1 MKTPSQRR
9 IGLLFAAVA
18 TLGWAL
24 ALAFAWVN
32 ASLRREHESAL
43 RQAVAVQQEL
53 RAALETERRASGG
66 LAETERRLAEGQ
78 AGMAKAAAE
87 RDRAAA
93 ELQELRAKAAS
104 ARSDLAALRD
114 GQARAER
121 LLADLASRQTE
132 AEQQSNVARAA
143 LSAVQDAIGIRTRE
157 LAEARRN
164 LEAAQQDFSAAR
176 QGAAEAERWAA
187 ATRSQIDEM
196 AARKA
201 DLERTLTTLDE
212 QARAGQAALTELD
225 ARLAAVR
232 RELSEL
238 HSRLA
243 DRRAA
248 SADEPAGPG
257 QR

>member
-66 LAETERRLAEGQ
+66 LAETERRRAEGH

-93 ELQELRAKAAS
+93 ELQELRAKPAS

-114 GQARAER
+114 GQAR

-201 DLERTLTTLDE
+201 DLEGTLTILDE

-248 SADEPAGPG
+248 SADEPAGAG